1 MLLPFVLSISLV
13 YIGPSLFHIH
23 IKISV
28 SQAPVGSALGHQE
41 TLKPTSGSYSFRP
54 PYNFAL
60 LGIAA
65 QNIMCSIQIKIM
77 QHQKP
82 PLLDFFNFMTTVKQV
97 IEQKANT
104 LFSVRS
110 ADSVENV
117 LMLMRDHRV
126 RAILVI
132 DDGNLVG
139 IVSQGDCAIKVLL
152 PHNNPK
158 QVTVSKI
165 MTANPLTV
173 MPSNSLEECMAIMV
187 HKHIRHLPVMENNKV
202 VGVISVGDLVKSI
215 IELQGSQIKFLETY
229 INGHGV

>member
-1 MLLPFVLSISLV
+1 
-13 YIGPSLFHIH
+13 
-23 IKISV
+23 
-28 SQAPVGSALGHQE
+28 
-41 TLKPTSGSYSFRP
+41 
-54 PYNFAL
+54 
-60 LGIAA
+60 
-65 QNIMCSIQIKIM
+65 
-77 QHQKP
+77 
-82 PLLDFFNFMTTVKQV
+82 
-97 IEQKANT
+97 
-104 LFSVRS
+104 
-110 ADSVENV
+110 
-117 LMLMRDHRV
+117 MLMRDHRV

-165 MTANPLTV
+165 MTVNPLTV

-187 HKHIRHLPVMENNKV
+187 HKHIRHLPVLENNKV

>member
-1 MLLPFVLSISLV
+1 
-13 YIGPSLFHIH
+13 
-23 IKISV
+23 
-28 SQAPVGSALGHQE
+28 
-41 TLKPTSGSYSFRP
+41 
-54 PYNFAL
+54 
-60 LGIAA
+60 
-65 QNIMCSIQIKIM
+65 
-77 QHQKP
+77 
-82 PLLDFFNFMTTVKQV
+82 MTTVKQV

-110 ADSVENV
+110 VDSVENV

-158 QVTVSKI
+158 QVAVSKI

-173 MPSNSLEECMAIMV
+173 TPSNSLEECMAIMV
-187 HKHIRHLPVMENNKV
+187 HKHIRHLPVLEKNKV

>member
-1 MLLPFVLSISLV
+1 
-13 YIGPSLFHIH
+13 
-23 IKISV
+23 
-28 SQAPVGSALGHQE
+28 
-41 TLKPTSGSYSFRP
+41 
-54 PYNFAL
+54 
-60 LGIAA
+60 
-65 QNIMCSIQIKIM
+65 
-77 QHQKP
+77 
-82 PLLDFFNFMTTVKQV
+82 MTTVKQV
-97 IEQKANT
+97 IKQKANT

-110 ADSVENV
+110 GDSVENV

-158 QVTVSKI
+158 QVAVSKI
-165 MTANPLTV
+165 MTVNPLTV

-187 HKHIRHLPVMENNKV
+187 HKHIRHLPVVENNKV

-229 INGHGV
+229 INGHGA

>member
-1 MLLPFVLSISLV
+1 ML
-13 YIGPSLFHIH
+13 
-23 IKISV
+23 
-28 SQAPVGSALGHQE
+28 
-41 TLKPTSGSYSFRP
+41 YS
-54 PYNFAL
+54 NKNN
-60 LGIAA
+60 AA
-65 QNIMCSIQIKIM
+65 SKT
-77 QHQKP
+77 

-152 PHNNPK
+152 PNNNPK

-173 MPSNSLEECMAIMV
+173 TPSNSLEECMAIMV